1 MSLTSYLAAPPRIFN
16 VSSFI
21 LTGQQNFVVLTFFLC
36 HFNSNKLKNYPMPRE
51 QIILECSEAA
61 KEGKPASRYYSTRN
75 KRTNQE
81 KVEKKKYNPFLKRR
95 TIHREVKS

>member
-1 MSLTSYLAAPPRIFN
+1 
-16 VSSFI
+16 
-21 LTGQQNFVVLTFFLC
+21 
-36 HFNSNKLKNYPMPRE
+36 MPRE